1 MNHEITI
8 NNAQLITTGNI
19 TDVLCMESGGFDY
32 WCEICFDENT
42 YEAARKRLLEKAGED
57 NSLCYE
63 DVLAEILE
71 GGGSIKVWDREE
83 DEDHDINLDALL
95 NGFRLYVEN
104 NSSEDL
110 EDIDGCI
117 ADEIMQYAC
126 FGEVIYS

>member
-32 WCEICFDENT
+32 WCEICFDGAE
-42 YEAARKRLLEKAGED
+42 YEASRKHLLEKAGEGS
-57 NSLCYE
+57 SLCYE

-71 GGGSIKVWDREE
+71 SGGYIKVWDREE
-83 DEDHDINLDALL
+83 DEDYELDLFGLL
-95 NGFRLYVEN
+95 NGFKLYVEN
-104 NSSEDL
+104 NSPEDL

-117 ADEIMQYAC
+117 ADQIMQYAC